1 VLGLPGRRVT
11 SLPLPATDGRRR
23 SLDELETRTILFL
36 FPGIGGPAD
45 PRHLEDWK
53 ALPGAYGCTSEACA
67 FRDELLALH
76 QYVACVLGLSSQ
88 DIPRLQKA
96 AERLRLNYPLLSD
109 ESLVVA
115 DSLGLPTF
123 EFHGARYFER
133 LTLVIRDGRVEA
145 ALYPVVPPEQ
155 AAAQALEW
163 LSEQTPRD

>member
-1 VLGLPGRRVT
+1 
-11 SLPLPATDGRRR
+11 
-23 SLDELETRTILFL
+23 
-36 FPGIGGPAD
+36 
-45 PRHLEDWK
+45 
-53 ALPGAYGCTSEACA
+53 
-67 FRDELLALH
+67 
-76 QYVACVLGLSSQ
+76 LSSQ

-96 AERLRLNYPLLSD
+96 AERLRLDYPLLSD

-163 LSEQTPRD
+163 LLRQTPRD